1 MRRKI
6 SAAVSAALMFLGLG
20 FSRCLQRQPLN
31 LLVQQLAYGVIFIIK
46 VSAMTTGFPLRIHA
60 KEWAFG
66 GLRGNRL
73 FAWP

>member
-20 FSRCLQRQPLN
+20 FAVPAASAVESSRPTTRIRCD
-31 LLVQQLAYGVIFIIK
+31 FIIK

-73 FAWP
+73 FVWP